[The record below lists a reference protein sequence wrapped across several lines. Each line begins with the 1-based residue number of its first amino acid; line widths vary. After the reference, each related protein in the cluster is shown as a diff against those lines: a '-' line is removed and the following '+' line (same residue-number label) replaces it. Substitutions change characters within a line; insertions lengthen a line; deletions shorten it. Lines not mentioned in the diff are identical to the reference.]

1 VTVLDEAEVER
12 LLVASFADATATI
25 TANPDLFARVELS
38 IAEAAIRR
46 RFRMRLAGGTVAAVL
61 GLVSLLLALSNYE
74 SGRLIMPWWVL
85 ELVTNVVLV
94 VAAIALGPFIKRF
107 GRAYAAD
114 VFAGNPATGK
124 SYLVLTDV
132 AYYLIFAAY
141 ILLTTRFV
149 EAGNWQDARPVQ
161 LQHEISRVGGML
173 LLMGALHTANVL
185 ALPVIGNL
193 LNAVHRDRGPRSAPG
208 PAPPTVTTPPLG
220 PGTWTLRIEAADRG
234 TESGNLV
241 DP

>member
-1 VTVLDEAEVER
+1 MSLLDEAEVER
-12 LLVASFADATATI
+12 LLVASFEDAAATI

-38 IAEAAIRR
+38 IADAVARR
-46 RFRMRLAGGTVAAVL
+46 RFRLRLAARAAGA
-61 GLVSLLLALSNYE
+61 GLALAILTLALSDYE

-94 VAAIALGPFIKRF
+94 MTAVALGPFIKRF

-114 VFAGNPATGK
+114 VFAGNPGTGK

-141 ILLTTRFV
+141 ILLTMRFE
-149 EAGNWQDARPVQ
+149 EARNWRDARPAQV
-161 LQHEISRVGGML
+161 QHEVARIGGIL
-173 LLMGALHTANVL
+173 LLMGGLHTANVV

-193 LNAVHRDRGPRSAPG
+193 LNAVRHDRRPG
-208 PAPPTVTTPPLG
+208 SQPAPVSPTVTTPPLG
-220 PGTWTLRIEAADRG
+220 PGTWTLRIEAADTG
-234 TESGNLV
+234 TNTGGE
-241 DP
+241 PA